1 MGGKDLT
8 MRVYSDTKDSDRESV
23 QLMLGVTLPHV
34 IQSFAAFTLCSKLY
48 VLQEPCGES
57 LNDHM
62 ELGTTFSSQTLLR
75 QLSGL
80 AEDIEDLNDGRH
92 SKGGLFSRR
101 ATIRLTPGRIH
112 VFPDRRSILC
122 LSIDPSDLK
131 KKLRWA
137 FDCGEYTAPEELQSP
152 PYEKHTENSSKHD
165 WSVGS
170 TWSVGCTYLEI
181 LVWHV
186 MGYEAVADFRSRRS
200 QGHSMPYF
208 FHPAN
213 PVTNDEARR
222 HEVVIEMFDNLL
234 EQSEGYVRE
243 AVLYVDTML
252 QIDPKE
258 RPTAFRFRSEFARLA
273 AEEEEKEEEREEKE
287 EEREEKEEEREG
299 KERGAEERKGKG
311 KDKDD

>member
-1 MGGKDLT
+1 
-8 MRVYSDTKDSDRESV
+8 
-23 QLMLGVTLPHV
+23 MLGVTLPHV
-34 IQSFAAFTLCSKLY
+34 LQSFAAFTLFSKLY
-48 VLQEPCGES
+48 ILQEPCGES
-57 LNDHM
+57 LNDYM
-62 ELGTTFSSQTLLR
+62 ELGTAFSNQTLLR

-92 SKGGLFSRR
+92 LKGGLSSRR
-101 ATIRLTPGRIH
+101 ATIGLTPGRIH
-112 VFPDRRSILC
+112 VFPDRLSILC
-122 LSIDPSDLK
+122 LSFDPSDLK

-137 FDCGEYTAPEELQSP
+137 FDCGDYTAPEELQSP

-200 QGHSMPYF
+200 QGHSIPYF

-222 HEVVIEMFDNLL
+222 HEVVIEMFENLL

-258 RPTAFRFRSEFARLA
+258 RPTAFLFRSEFARLA
-273 AEEEEKEEEREEKE
+273 AEEEEKEK
-287 EEREEKEEEREG
+287 EREG
-299 KERGAEERKGKG
+299 KEKGAEEGKGKG
-311 KDKDD
+311 KKKDD